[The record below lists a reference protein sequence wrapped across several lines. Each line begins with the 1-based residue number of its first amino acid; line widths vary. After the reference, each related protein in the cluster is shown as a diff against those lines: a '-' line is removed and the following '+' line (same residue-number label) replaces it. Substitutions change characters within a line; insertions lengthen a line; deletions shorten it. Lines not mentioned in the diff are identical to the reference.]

1 MTTTLQQPRLGL
13 TFKEEILRIKR
24 GKLLEEWSLDP
35 SMSVIPA
42 SLPKFQQ
49 VKWPT
54 KIHLCLLSKDEAG
67 RTRHSIL
74 CEHAFE
80 ELEKIR
86 EGNVLV
92 PIDIWTFDAL
102 LQMNT
107 NILPERLREP
117 RRTCILFDGQ
127 FKGQFEFSNY
137 LFLRENSQQESET
150 PFELGVK
157 TNVSSFLTYDGFD
170 VVAACLRTE
179 DIINP

>member
-1 MTTTLQQPRLGL
+1 MTTTLQQPKLGL

-54 KIHLCLLSKDEAG
+54 RIHFCLLSKDEDG

-74 CEHAFE
+74 CEQAFE

-86 EGNVLV
+86 EKNDLV

-102 LQMNT
+102 LQMST
-107 NILPERLREP
+107 NVLPERLREH
-117 RRTCILFDGQ
+117 RRTYILFDGK
-127 FKGQFEFSNY
+127 FKGQFDFFNH
-137 LFLRENSQQESET
+137 LFLRENPQEGSET
-150 PFELGVK
+150 AFELGIK
-157 TNVSSFLTYDGFD
+157 TDVSSFLTYDGFD
-170 VVAACLRTE
+170 VVAACIKRE
-179 DIINP
+179 DIIT